1 MSIRDLPVAALDI
14 NNKYTV
20 SLCCKQNDDI
30 ILNLSI
36 FDKSVQADL
45 SDYTVR
51 LKAFKS
57 DQIPLIQ
64 DSKIRVT
71 NNNIRIE
78 CSNQLTTTPCIV
90 KAELQF
96 VEKDT
101 LKKKTTFFI
110 EIEVGASALG
120 GDGTVSTPTCTLLE
134 EIDNKLDEIENIG
147 QVLDEA
153 KKVRDTLEND
163 ISTGNTTHTN
173 IQQSITDANNKKIE
187 VEIAISN
194 ANSKITEVDE
204 SITNA
209 DQSKAELDNSKE
221 LADQSKTELDSA
233 NTQAAENIAALEALG
248 DVTELA
254 KNVQTNTN
262 NINTLQENVA
272 SNTSQLN
279 DIANEVNQLSNP
291 NLLINGDFQV
301 WQRGT
306 SFDKSNSIHVYTAD
320 RWLKGSN
327 TGEVTKSGNKLK
339 FKGTA
344 DAWNLIRQY
353 IENFSSLSN
362 RTVTLSAKV
371 NFITNCNKIDLVW
384 FNGIDWQHKSFNNKT
399 SSTSEILTFTF
410 TPNLSGKTKFAIGIL
425 IYKTNEEVEIEWAK
439 LEIGSVATPFVP
451 RSYGEEL
458 ALCQRYYEVTAID
471 DMFVGVREPNGNYL
485 TVYNFKVE
493 KRVSPTVTVGHNI
506 YGDGKMY
513 LLSRHTGT
521 KVEVT
526 PVNMSAT
533 QVRLSSPTRED
544 DSVNSCSFCGWIRA
558 EAEIY

>member
-45 SDYTVR
+45 SNYNVR
-51 LKAFKS
+51 LKAFKA

-64 DSKIRVT
+64 DTKITVT
-71 NNNIRIE
+71 SNNIKIE
-78 CSNQLTTTPCIV
+78 CSKQLTTTACTV

-96 VEKDT
+96 IEKDT
-101 LKKKTTFFI
+101 LKKKTTFFM
-110 EIEVGASALG
+110 EIEVSASALG
-120 GDGTVSTPTCTLLE
+120 GDGTISEATCTLLE

-147 QVLDEA
+147 EVLDEA
-153 KKVRDTLEND
+153 KQVRDTLEND

-272 SNTSQLN
+272 SNTSQLKVL
-279 DIANEVNQLSNP
+279 ANTKQDKIQDSGWIELALNS
-291 NLLINGDFQV
+291 DF
-301 WQRGT
+301 
-306 SFDKSNSIHVYTAD
+306 IP
-320 RWLKGSN
+320 L
-327 TGEVTKSGNKLK
+327 
-339 FKGTA
+339 
-344 DAWNLIRQY
+344 
-353 IENFSSLSN
+353 
-362 RTVTLSAKV
+362 
-371 NFITNCNKIDLVW
+371 
-384 FNGIDWQHKSFNNKT
+384 
-399 SSTSEILTFTF
+399 STSEPCNYKKNGNTLTL
-410 TPNLSGKTKFAIGIL
+410 NLNLKKADNSVLVANDIVGVLPSGYAPKYFSSYEVSTYPTGQRCNIK
-425 IYKTNEEVEIEWAK
+425 IYNSGQIKVIACDSTVRYIYSNVRFEVE
-439 LEIGSVATPFVP
+439 
-451 RSYGEEL
+451 
-458 ALCQRYYEVTAID
+458 
-471 DMFVGVREPNGNYL
+471 
-485 TVYNFKVE
+485 
-493 KRVSPTVTVGHNI
+493 
-506 YGDGKMY
+506 
-513 LLSRHTGT
+513 
-521 KVEVT
+521 
-526 PVNMSAT
+526 
-533 QVRLSSPTRED
+533 
-544 DSVNSCSFCGWIRA
+544 
-558 EAEIY
+558 